1 MSIERSAQSAVRVSD
16 NAASR
21 SRAVPDNFATTQ
33 QRNNFQRQL
42 RDKEHQDK
50 DDPSAD
56 DRNNSSKLKSDR
68 EVAGDR
74 AQTKSGKNG
83 KDNAL
88 QIGQKDEKDQRR
100 EHESG
105 GGIGQ
110 SATALQLASSGV
122 AALSSLTQGVDATM
136 QAQFDRIAAAIAEL
150 GATGRQAEYTLQF
163 AGSLPVESAV
173 LSRSATGIV
182 SLLLVTRPG
191 SLSLIDRRII
201 QRELYEHMQG
211 KKIKLAEIG
220 FSGKAG

>member
-1 MSIERSAQSAVRVSD
+1 MSIERGAQSAGRVSD
-16 NAASR
+16 NPASR
-21 SRAVPDNFATTQ
+21 SRPMPDNFATTQ
-33 QRNNFQRQL
+33 QRDNFQRQL

-50 DDPSAD
+50 DEPSAD
-56 DRNNSSKLKSDR
+56 DRKNSSKLKSAR
-68 EVAGDR
+68 EEAGDR
-74 AQTKSGKNG
+74 AQAKPGKSGKDDG
-83 KDNAL
+83 P
-88 QIGQKDEKDQRR
+88 QIARKDEKDQRR

-105 GGIGQ
+105 AGIGQ
-110 SATALQLASSGV
+110 SATALQLASSG
-122 AALSSLTQGVDATM
+122 AATHPSLAQGVDAAM

-163 AGSLPVESAV
+163 TGGLPIESAV
-173 LSRSATGIV
+173 LARSATGIV

-191 SLSLIDRRII
+191 ALSLIDRRMI